1 MPPPR
6 EPAGNQPDLV
16 VVPAVTAGGDSNR
29 VGVAVL
35 LPVKAFRH
43 AKARLAPA
51 LDPYDR
57 AALARDMATKV
68 VRAAGELPVAVVCD
82 DDEVSAWA
90 ATLGAEVIWR
100 PGRGLN
106 AAVADGVDEL
116 AVLGYERVI
125 VAHADLPHALD
136 LTWVAD
142 FDGVTL
148 VPDRRDDGT
157 NVASVPTRSGFEFAY
172 GPGSFARHQAEAAR
186 RGLALRVEREVRLGW
201 DVDTPDDLIRPDWL
215 AAR

>member
-1 MPPPR
+1 VPPLR
-6 EPAGNQPDLV
+6 KPAGNPSRGVRAPD
-16 VVPAVTAGGDSNR
+16 D
-29 VGVAVL
+29 VAVL
-35 LPVKAFRH
+35 LPVKAFRN

-51 LDPYDR
+51 LEPRDR
-57 AALARDMATKV
+57 AELARDMATNV
-68 VRAAGELPVAVVCD
+68 VRAAGTLTVAVVCD

-106 AAVADGVDEL
+106 GAVADGVEEL
-116 AVLGYERVI
+116 ASLGYEQII

-157 NVASVPTRSGFEFAY
+157 NVCCVPARSGFVFAY
-172 GPGSFARHQAEAAR
+172 GPGSFVRHQAEATR
-186 RGLALRVEREVRLGW
+186 LGLALRVEREVRLGW
-201 DVDTPDDLIRPDWL
+201 DVDTPDDLVRPDWL

>member
-1 MPPPR
+1 VPPPR
-6 EPAGNQPDLV
+6 KPAGNPTGPD
-16 VVPAVTAGGDSNR
+16 D
-29 VGVAVL
+29 VAVL

-51 LDPYDR
+51 LDPHDR
-57 AALARDMATKV
+57 AELARAMATKV
-68 VRAAGELPVAVVCD
+68 VRAAGTLPVAVVCD

-100 PGRGLN
+100 PGRGLD

-116 AVLGYERVI
+116 AQLGFGRVI

-157 NVASVPTRSGFEFAY
+157 NVASVPTRAGFGFAY
-172 GPGSFARHQAEAAR
+172 GPGSFARHQAEALR
-186 RGLALRVEREVRLGW
+186 LGLALRVEREVRLGW
-201 DVDTPDDLIRPDWL
+201 DVDTPDDLVRPDWL
-215 AAR
+215 AAG

>member
-1 MPPPR
+1 M
-6 EPAGNQPDLV
+6 
-16 VVPAVTAGGDSNR
+16 
-29 VGVAVL
+29 L

-51 LDPYDR
+51 LDPHDR
-57 AALARDMATKV
+57 AELARDMATKV
-68 VRAAGELPVAVVCD
+68 VRAAGDLPVAVVCD

-116 AVLGYERVI
+116 AATGFSRVI

-157 NVASVPTRSGFEFAY
+157 NVASVPTGAGFVFAY

-186 RGLALRVEREVRLGW
+186 LGLALRVEREARLGW
-201 DVDTPDDLIRPDWL
+201 DVDTPDDLVHPDWL
-215 AAR
+215 AAG